1 MEKLMDNNSL
11 GEKAIKWLPLFH
23 QILVPAGDPVAER
36 LKDLTGVLMDCLKRG
51 SKGKQIYHISVF
63 KTFMHNYIIDQVQI
77 ETLLKPH
84 AEVFATLMQS
94 NRGADGIRVSAILAL
109 FVPPK
114 YHGLAQEIVL
124 MFGLRLG

>member
-1 MEKLMDNNSL
+1 MFSTESHPLKDAFKVKIMEKLMDNNSL

-77 ETLLKPH
+77 ETLPTTLKRDC
-84 AEVFATLMQS
+84 S
-94 NRGADGIRVSAILAL
+94 DRAL
-109 FVPPK
+109 D
-114 YHGLAQEIVL
+114 E
-124 MFGLRLG
+124 